1 MATGE
6 ERDIGREVTR
16 LDSVGSTMDA
26 VWAMADQGA
35 PHGAVVVARTQTAG
49 RGRFSRAWASGDGGS
64 LLLSALL
71 RPPAPAAALL
81 SPLGALAAA
90 DAAEE
95 ASGVRCELKWP
106 NDVLVGGRKVCGVL
120 VEVRADTNGVVA
132 AVLGVG
138 LNVNLDF
145 GGLPPPSEGEG
156 RSLRETATSLAEQ
169 AGRRLDVREVESVF
183 LARLRERYRQCV
195 EDGPS
200 LLAEWASRLSTLGLR
215 VTVRERE
222 GAFTGVAERIDD
234 AGRLIVR
241 LDSGARRAVS
251 EGDVTLA
258 GQGGDSVQ

>member
-1 MATGE
+1 
-6 ERDIGREVTR
+6 
-16 LDSVGSTMDA
+16 MDA
-26 VWAMADQGA
+26 VWAMADRDA
-35 PHGAVVVARTQTAG
+35 PHGEVVVARTQTAG
-49 RGRFSRAWASGDGGS
+49 RGRFSRAWASGDGES
-64 LLLSALL
+64 LLLSVLL

-81 SPLGALAAA
+81 SPMAALAVA

-95 ASGVRCELKWP
+95 AAGVRCELKWP

-120 VEVRADTNGVVA
+120 VEMRADTDGVVT

-145 GGLPPPSEGEG
+145 GGLPPSPAGEG
-156 RSLRETATSLAEQ
+156 LRATATSLADQ
-169 AGRRLDVREVESVF
+169 AGRRFDVREVEAVF

-195 EDGPS
+195 DDGPS

-222 GAFTGVAERIDD
+222 GAFTGVAERVDD

-258 GQGGDSVQ
+258 GQET

>member
-1 MATGE
+1 
-6 ERDIGREVTR
+6 
-16 LDSVGSTMDA
+16 MDA
-26 VWAMADQGA
+26 AWAMADEGA
-35 PHGAVVVARTQTAG
+35 PHGVVVVARTQTAG
-49 RGRFSRAWASGDGGS
+49 RGRFSRAWTSGDGES

-81 SPLGALAAA
+81 SPMGALAAA
-90 DAAEE
+90 DAAGE

-120 VEVRADTNGVVA
+120 VEVRADTNGVVT

-145 GGLPPPSEGEG
+145 GELPPPPEGEG
-156 RSLRETATSLAEQ
+156 WGEARSLRVTATSLAEQ
-169 AGRRLDVREVESVF
+169 AGRRLDVREVESIF

-195 EDGPS
+195 KDGPS

-222 GAFTGVAERIDD
+222 GAFTGVAERVDD

-241 LDSGARRAVS
+241 LDSGALRAVS